1 MDSPQSKSEIGW
13 LVELPLSP
21 AGLHPNSASAAAY
34 PSRCQGPIDEASSG
48 EIIRDDEVLDL
59 GGNVAGGK
67 GLR

>member
-1 MDSPQSKSEIGW
+1 M
-13 LVELPLSP
+13 VELPLSP

-48 EIIRDDEVLDL
+48 EIILEDEVLDL
-59 GGNVAGGK
+59 GGSVAEGK

>member
-34 PSRCQGPIDEASSG
+34 PSRCQGPIGEASSG
-48 EIIRDDEVLDL
+48 EIILDDEVLDL
-59 GGNVAGGK
+59 GGSVAEGR